1 MRSHQ
6 LWSLAL
12 AFVIVLSS
20 SGCSVF
26 KIKADVSSSTSWSGS
41 FDGRTVDGTGSM
53 SVDMGTRGRVKCA
66 VVQKRTR
73 EGFLTVSVDGGD
85 SQTTTAEFGV
95 VTSCTN

>member
-1 MRSHQ
+1 MKQ
-6 LWSLAL
+6 ITI
-12 AFVIVLSS
+12 FVLLLPLM
-20 SGCSVF
+20 GCSVV

-41 FDGRTVDGTGSM
+41 FDGRTVDGTGSLT
-53 SVDMGTRGRVKCA
+53 VDMGTRGRTKCA